1 MTAEQ
6 YRAKLKIIVE
16 YAPNHALL
24 PTLRKGHSTM
34 NALYIEN
41 VLGEVLTADAVPPPT
56 LQPIVERDPSV
67 VKDEILNSML
77 GKKYSLK
84 SQLRATSNQFHNCK
98 TTSEAKAVSVRVND
112 LFDEYRALQRD
123 INYYELY
130 GKMPPSV
137 LDENQASF
145 YVMPTEK
152 AEIEKGINTAHVTIS
167 SIKKEL
173 DGFGSEVLYD
183 TSHPFKGRFRT
194 LEQRLKKWE
203 ERRRLL
209 KIEREK
215 LKKAAK

>member
-16 YAPNHALL
+16 YAPNHTLL
-24 PTLRKGHSTM
+24 PTLRKGHSTI

-41 VLGEVLTADAVPPPT
+41 VLSEVLAADAEPPPT
-56 LQPIVERDPSV
+56 IAPVIERDPSV
-67 VKDEILNSML
+67 VKDEILNAML

-84 SQLRATSNQFHNCK
+84 SQLRATSNEFHTCK

-112 LFDEYRALQRD
+112 LFDECRALQKD
-123 INYYELY
+123 INFYELY

-152 AEIEKGINTAHVTIS
+152 ADIEKAINTAHVTIS
-167 SIKKEL
+167 TIKKEL

-183 TSHPFKGRFRT
+183 ERHVFRGRFRT
-194 LEQRLKKWE
+194 LEQRLKSWE

-209 KIEREK
+209 KIEREI